1 MASPPACTGGPSREW
16 VTRGS
21 AEGVLHLRTLGVAA
35 ISRYRTVA
43 TLATSI
49 PHARVSPTPMSD
61 PNAQEPVEA
70 LPESPHALQL
80 QRGFP
85 RLKFEAPLEDEF
97 KRAHRSETLPQIR
110 RNLWLG
116 IAFLLVFAV
125 LTHLV
130 LAPSTSR
137 QLDLIRGATFAPLL
151 IVALVVVHSRWYE
164 RFYPLVSSV
173 GAPLFGIGA
182 VVIAVIA
189 AKTGVN
195 LLSAVVLVTIYIY
208 FMLGMTFYP
217 ATAAAL
223 IVFVAYAIA
232 AQVAELPTAPMVIDL
247 SVLAFTNV
255 IGAIVCYSLERANR
269 MNFLEE
275 RLLIETA
282 SRDGLTGIHNRRFFD
297 EHVQKIWPQAVR
309 DRSPLALLLVDIDHF
324 KAYNDHYGHQAGDE
338 CLRKVAW
345 CLSRAARRPL
355 DVTAR
360 YGGEEFAIV
369 LYDARRGHA
378 EEVAN
383 RIRSGIEALGV
394 SHGASPAQS
403 KRITVSIGVACIEPV
418 AGRTAFGF
426 IQLADEALYAA
437 KERGRDCVVIMD
449 KEYEQLCTG
458 SFRHGASRPASLG
471 TAI

>member
-1 MASPPACTGGPSREW
+1 MTDSEAQNPAGAPPA
-16 VTRGS
+16 
-21 AEGVLHLRTLGVAA
+21 
-35 ISRYRTVA
+35 
-43 TLATSI
+43 
-49 PHARVSPTPMSD
+49 
-61 PNAQEPVEA
+61 
-70 LPESPHALQL
+70 SPHALQL

-85 RLKFEAPLEDEF
+85 RLRFDGALEEEF
-97 KRAHRSETLPQIR
+97 KRAHRTEILPQIR

-116 IAFLLVFAV
+116 IAFLIVFAI

-130 LAPSTSR
+130 LAPSTSQ
-137 QLDLIRGATFAPLL
+137 QLDLIRFITFAPL
-151 IVALVVVHSRWYE
+151 IGVALVVVHSHWYE
-164 RFYPLVSSV
+164 RVYPIVVSI
-173 GAPLFGIGA
+173 GAPIFGMGA
-182 VVIAVIA
+182 VAIAIIA
-189 AKTGVN
+189 ARDGVS

-208 FMLGMTFYP
+208 FMLGMMFY
-217 ATAAAL
+217 AALTAAVT
-223 IVFVAYAIA
+223 VFIAYAVA
-232 AQVAELPTAPMVIDL
+232 AQIAELPTAPMVIDL

-255 IGAIVCYSLERANR
+255 IGGIVCYSLERANR

-297 EHVQKIWPQAVR
+297 EHLEKIWPQAIR
-309 DRSPLALLLVDIDHF
+309 DGAPLALLLVDIDHF
-324 KAYNDHYGHQAGDE
+324 KAYNDRYGHQAGDE
-338 CLRKVAW
+338 CLRQVAW

-383 RIRSGIEALGV
+383 RIRSGIEALQIA
-394 SHGASPAQS
+394 HCASPASS
-403 KRITVSIGVACIEPV
+403 KQLTISIGVACIEPL
-418 AGRTAFGF
+418 AGRSPYGF

-449 KEYEQLCTG
+449 KEYDQLTTG
-458 SFRHGASRPASLG
+458 SFRHRQGGAPGFDPAV
-471 TAI
+471 

>member
-1 MASPPACTGGPSREW
+1 MYGPQAQKS
-16 VTRGS
+16 
-21 AEGVLHLRTLGVAA
+21 LGA
-35 ISRYRTVA
+35 
-43 TLATSI
+43 
-49 PHARVSPTPMSD
+49 P
-61 PNAQEPVEA
+61 
-70 LPESPHALQL
+70 PESPHALQL

-85 RLKFEAPLEDEF
+85 RLRFEAPLEQEF
-97 KRAHRSETLPQIR
+97 KRTHRTETLPQIR

-116 IAFLLVFAV
+116 IAFLIVFAV

-130 LAPSTSR
+130 LAASTSR
-137 QLDLIRGATFAPLL
+137 QLDLIRIAMFVPLL

-164 RFYPLVSSV
+164 RFYPLVSSI
-173 GAPLFGIGA
+173 GAPLFGVGA
-182 VVIAVIA
+182 VAIAVIA
-189 AKTGVN
+189 TKNGVN

-223 IVFVAYAIA
+223 VVFVAYAVA
-232 AQVAELPTAPMVIDL
+232 AQIADLATAPMVIDL

-269 MNFLEE
+269 TNFLEE

-297 EHVQKIWPQAVR
+297 EHVQKLWPQAVR
-309 DRSPLALLLVDIDHF
+309 DHSPLALLLVDIDHF
-324 KAYNDHYGHQAGDE
+324 KTYNDHYGHQAGDE
-338 CLRKVAW
+338 CLRQVAS
-345 CLSRAARRPL
+345 CLGRAARRPL

-369 LYDARRGHA
+369 LYDAGRGHA

-383 RIRSGIEALGV
+383 RVRSGIESLALA
-394 SHGASPAQS
+394 HAASPARV
-403 KRITVSIGVACIEPV
+403 KRLTVSIGIACIEPV
-418 AGRTAFGF
+418 AGRTPFGF
-426 IQLADEALYAA
+426 IQLADEALYEA

-449 KEYEQLCTG
+449 KEYDQLCTG
-458 SFRHGASRPASLG
+458 SFRHSAGRAASLG
-471 TAI
+471 TAV